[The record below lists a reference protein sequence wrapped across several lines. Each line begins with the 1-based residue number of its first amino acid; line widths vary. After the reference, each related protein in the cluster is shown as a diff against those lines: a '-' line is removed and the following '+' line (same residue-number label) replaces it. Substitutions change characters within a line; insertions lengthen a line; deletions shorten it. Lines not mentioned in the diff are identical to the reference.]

1 MRELNDVYIIDDV
14 IPVEHAD
21 YLSKYYTGHEVDW
34 FFQKDITFH
43 PSNENFDKIEKHNYG
58 FANLIHS
65 MGYVSS
71 PLYHTMAPIMYAAL
85 SKLGLEP
92 IQVLKARAFLQL
104 PTAGQQNEINN
115 PHRDTELSHIVI
127 LYYLTDS
134 DGDTIIYN
142 ETEESDEYTIMDR
155 VEPKKGRC
163 VVFNGKHFHSS
174 SKPTK
179 NVRATI
185 NINIL
190 I

>member
-1 MRELNDVYIIDDV
+1 
-14 IPVEHAD
+14 
-21 YLSKYYTGHEVDW
+21 
-34 FFQKDITFH
+34 
-43 PSNENFDKIEKHNYG
+43 
-58 FANLIHS
+58 
-65 MGYVSS
+65 
-71 PLYHTMAPIMYAAL
+71 MYAAL

-115 PHRDTELSHIVI
+115 PHRDTEISHIVI

-142 ETEESDEYTIMDR
+142 ETEESENYTIMDR

-185 NINIL
+185 NINI
-190 I
+190 II